1 MARNVSFS
9 CYKSFK
15 SDFLNAVEKKQK
27 SEHAPPALCRDAVRG
42 EFLIWAINKVYLGA
56 GLIEAIEAIEAASR
70 DPQVRDHLR
79 FVLGPLAQ
87 TIARR

>member
-56 GLIEAIEAIEAASR
+56 GLIEAASR